1 MLGAALAA
9 LIVATPAL
17 ADALIDNVQGIALDK
32 DGKVIHFT
40 GLLMTPAGKITKLL
54 KDGDKRPDKLDW
66 RTDMHGR
73 VMLPGF
79 VDAHGHMMDLGFRS
93 LELDL
98 SDTHSLDEAK
108 AKITAYIAANPDKKW
123 ILGGGWDQEKWG
135 LGHFPTAADLDS
147 VAQGRPIVLDRI
159 DSHAV
164 WADSAAMKAAG
175 VTPATKAPPGG
186 QIVNG
191 VFVDAARQMIMKAVP
206 QPLARERDLAFIKA
220 QQLLLADGITATD
233 DMRTT
238 LDDWLVFRRA
248 ADAGNLRMRIVS
260 YADSIETA
268 NRAAGNGPSPWLY
281 DDKLRMVG
289 VKVFADGALGS
300 RGACLKVP
308 YADDPK
314 SSGTC
319 LLSDDQLRNTMSR
332 MNAQAVLASAESIRQ
347 QGLSNMVGN
356 ITGASLQL
364 GMAGAGAFKSMQ
376 GLSGERNAMKARATA
391 PDGAPPQTMPPGT
404 AGVQPSVDTP
414 STTQPPPGRPDA
426 PAPAPDLAPAPDV
439 TPAPTNSLADEMDNI
454 AKVAQAKGTAL
465 TMLSRPVG
473 DIATAGGTFAE
484 RLAMQEQKL
493 NDGAS
498 TVNKNSAD
506 SMQDVANRDNALLA
520 EMLRAIDSVAQSRS
534 GAMSNIAGNIRA

>member
-1 MLGAALAA
+1 MNIVDTGRPYAPNWVDPVLSPGNPSPGTLKLDVFRPEGQTDDPRRPSLKLPPPDADRDGAIDL
-9 LIVATPAL
+9 LNQLNDSDT
-17 ADALIDNVQGIALDK
+17 ADAPGAG
-32 DGKVIHFT
+32 DGPT
-40 GLLMTPAGKITKLL
+40 G
-54 KDGDKRPDKLDW
+54 D
-66 RTDMHGR
+66 
-73 VMLPGF
+73 
-79 VDAHGHMMDLGFRS
+79 S
-93 LELDL
+93 
-98 SDTHSLDEAK
+98 SDSGE
-108 AKITAYIAANPDKKW
+108 
-123 ILGGGWDQEKWG
+123 GGGSDHIG
-135 LGHFPTAADLDS
+135 GIVSNAA
-147 VAQGRPIVLDRI
+147 V
-159 DSHAV
+159 
-164 WADSAAMKAAG
+164 
-175 VTPATKAPPGG
+175 
-186 QIVNG
+186 
-191 VFVDAARQMIMKAVP
+191 
-206 QPLARERDLAFIKA
+206 
-220 QQLLLADGITATD
+220 LLAEIFALYQKTFD
-233 DMRTT
+233 
-238 LDDWLVFRRA
+238 
-248 ADAGNLRMRIVS
+248 N
-260 YADSIETA
+260 SI
-268 NRAAGNGPSPWLY
+268 
-281 DDKLRMVG
+281 
-289 VKVFADGALGS
+289 
-300 RGACLKVP
+300 
-308 YADDPK
+308 
-314 SSGTC
+314 
-319 LLSDDQLRNTMSR
+319 QLRNTMSR